1 MTVTIDQIQSLYIAF
16 RGKAA
21 DTLGLVQGLELG
33 KTLTLAQLASGF
45 ANSPEINS
53 LTTDQFIDRVYANF
67 ALQPPDIVSRINL
80 TGRLGA
86 TPDPSKRS
94 EWVLETLQGIQNSQL
109 PAAETLR
116 TNIETAKNDSY
127 ELAIQQFYVA
137 LLGRAGEEGGLQGGV
152 ELLKAGT
159 LSIAQLID
167 SAANSTEAQGKYT
180 TNEQFVSFV
189 YQNAFG
195 RTASAED
202 LSRWTGRL
210 NTASKGEV
218 YLEILGNATQEDL
231 NNFDGRVDQ
240 LVGGSPTPG
249 GVTITDNVEGTATG
263 NITYTFT
270 FPQAVTD
277 FNADDVTVTNGTK
290 GAFNAVSGTEYT
302 LVVTPNANFEGD
314 LTVAVEE
321 QRVVQVVDTKAP
333 TVTVTPGL
341 NNTLYTF
348 NFSEAVTG
356 FAAEDI
362 TVTGGTAGAF
372 NEVTAGTQYT
382 LAVTPTAGA
391 TPTVSVI
398 AGAAADAAGN
408 PSIASGAS
416 PVDARP
422 EVRIDDERLEN
433 GDFLF
438 TFTFTENV
446 DGFEAGDIGI
456 TNGTAGAFNKVSDSV
471 YTLSVTPNASASE
484 VRVAVQEGV
493 ATDATGNTNFGQ
505 ESTFDTRRTFVL
517 TNALDNVRGTSG
529 NDLFVGDNSGGGIGF
544 SSSVQAGDQINGGA
558 GTDTFQYYGANG
570 TVPTL
575 TSVERVELI
584 GLTNNIDFTRLAGSG
599 IQEVIIQSNPT
610 VPNATVRGLQG
621 IEFGIEDVTNDPNI
635 TGDFGNNA
643 TTASVT
649 LTDSELAALN
659 INGNRIA
666 TLNLETNSTDADG
679 INEVDTLAFIQ
690 IDAAGV
696 NNLNALRTINITGDA
711 DLTVTNPIALNA
723 NAQTRVEA
731 SQHTGD
737 LNGGLDAN
745 NDVLPL
751 ILQGGSVEFNGA
763 TGNNT
768 VTVNNATGRSIL
780 RGGPEGNDSDDRL
793 TVNGNGNHELIGR
806 AGDDTLQVNGNG
818 NHTLIGDD
826 GDDTII
832 LVGNALNNWDE
843 DDVINGGSGTD
854 TLVLRSNNANI
865 GLDDTAVNTGLVT
878 AVNDAVSIETLRLES
893 NPGNLT
899 TATVDASTITGINN
913 YELFATNVNLSGAA
927 ADDRFTLESRG
938 VVDANDNTRFIRAE
952 QTLNLREAAQS
963 VNLTLTTTPQNPP
976 LNPPPTVVTATL
988 NITSNLG
995 AAAAGTNNITQIS
1008 SDSTDLTINVTGN
1021 RDLQIAAPT
1030 LTGNN
1035 PTGITINPGQ
1045 AGFTANLTATG
1056 TAGADI
1062 LTGGTGADTLTGGA
1076 GDDTLTG
1083 GAGADRLTGGAG
1095 ADRFVYTAVADSN
1108 AATLTGAGTTFDV
1121 ITGFTPGTDR
1131 IVLTGLGF
1139 NARAQGNAPAN
1150 LAAVAGLN
1158 IAPGTVNFFT
1168 LGNNTYI
1175 VGESNGGNNGI
1186 TGGDLFI
1193 QLTGNVALTAADF
1206 IV

>member
-45 ANSPEINS
+45 AASPEING

-67 ALQPPDIVSRINL
+67 ALQPPDIVSRISL

-109 PAAETLR
+109 PQAGTLR
-116 TNIETAKNDSY
+116 TNIDSAKNESY

-137 LLGRAGEEGGLQGGV
+137 LLGRAGDEGGLQTGV
-152 ELLKAGT
+152 ELLRAGT
-159 LSIAQLID
+159 LSIAELVNG
-167 SAANSTEAQGKYT
+167 AANSDEARGKYT
-180 TNEQFVSFV
+180 TNDQFVSFV

-202 LSRWTGRL
+202 LSRWSGRL
-210 NTASKGEV
+210 NTASKGQV
-218 YLEILGNATQEDL
+218 YLEILGNATQQDL
-231 NNFDGRVDQ
+231 NNFDRRVDQ
-240 LVGGSPTPG
+240 LVGGSPSPG
-249 GVTITDNVEGTATG
+249 GVTITDNVEGTAIG

-290 GAFNAVSGTEYT
+290 GAFTAKSGTEYT
-302 LVVTPNANFEGD
+302 LVVTPNANFEGE
-314 LTVAVEE
+314 LTVAVRE
-321 QRVVQVVDTKAP
+321 QTSVQRVDTKAP

-348 NFSEAVTG
+348 TFSEAVTD
-356 FAAEDI
+356 FTFEDI
-362 TVTGGTAGAF
+362 TVTNGTAGVF
-372 NEVTAGTQYT
+372 TVVSPTQYT
-382 LAVTPTAGA
+382 LAVNPAAGA
-391 TPTVSVI
+391 TPTVSVR
-398 AGAAADAAGN
+398 AAVAADAAGN
-408 PSIASGAS
+408 QSIASGAS

-433 GDFLF
+433 GDFRF

-446 DGFEAGDIGI
+446 TGFEAGDIGV
-456 TNGTAGAFNKVSDSV
+456 TNGTPGAFTKVSDSV
-471 YTLSVTPNASASE
+471 YTLSVSPSASASE
-484 VRVAVQEGV
+484 VRVAVPEGV

-505 ESTFDTRRTFVL
+505 ESTFDTRRTFEL
-517 TNALDNVRGTSG
+517 TNVLNNVRGTSG
-529 NDLFVGDNSGGGIGF
+529 NDLFVGDNSGGGAGF

-558 GTDTFQYYGANG
+558 GTDTFQYYGANA

-610 VPNATVRGLQG
+610 VNPTVRGLQG
-621 IEFGIEDVTNDPNI
+621 ISFGIEDVTNSPTI
-635 TGDFGNNA
+635 IGDFGNNA

-649 LTDSELAALN
+649 LTDSELGGLN
-659 INGNRIA
+659 IQGNRIA

-679 INEVDTLAFIQ
+679 NNEVGTLAFIQ

-723 NAQTRVEA
+723 NAQTRVQA

-751 ILQGGSVEFNGA
+751 ILQGGSVEFNGG

-768 VTVNNATGRSIL
+768 VTVDNTTGRSIL

-806 AGDDTLQVNGNG
+806 AGDDRLTVNGTG

-832 LVGNALNNWDE
+832 LVGNALNDWGE

-865 GLDDTAVNTGLVT
+865 GLDDTAANTGLVT
-878 AVNDAVSIETLRLES
+878 AVNAAVSIETLRLERLA
-893 NPGNLT
+893 NPPVNLT

-913 YELFATNVNLSGAA
+913 YELFATTVNLSGAA

-938 VVDANDNTRFIRAE
+938 AVDANDNTRFIRAP
-952 QTLNLREAAQS
+952 QALNLREAAQS
-963 VNLTLTTTPQNPP
+963 VNLTLTNTPQNPP
-976 LNPPPTVVTATL
+976 LNPPPTVVAATL
-988 NITSNLG
+988 NIDSTLG
-995 AAAAGTNNITQIS
+995 GAAGTNNITQIT
-1008 SDSTDLTINVTGN
+1008 SDSTNLTINVTGN
-1021 RDLQIAAPT
+1021 GNLQIAAPT

-1035 PTGITINPGQ
+1035 PTGVTIN
-1045 AGFTANLTATG
+1045 ANTFTGNLTATG
-1056 TAGADI
+1056 TAGV
-1062 LTGGTGADTLTGGA
+1062 DTLTGGA
-1076 GDDTLTG
+1076 GADTLNGGPGNDTLTG

-1131 IVLTGLGF
+1131 IVLTGLRF
-1139 NARAQGNAPAN
+1139 NAAQLLANAPAN
-1150 LAAVAGLN
+1150 LAAVAALN
-1158 IAPGTVNFFT
+1158 IAQGTVNFFT

-1175 VGESNGGNNGI
+1175 VGGGDANLNVDQN
-1186 TGGDLFI
+1186 DLFI

-1206 IV
+1206 TV